1 MIQLLNF
8 TILYLYLH
16 KFYEN
21 EWNEGTIVP
30 SFCLMINKKK
40 IEELA
45 LERIEELDKD
55 LFIVEI
61 SISASNSIRVEI
73 DSASGNVA
81 IEDCISVS
89 RNIEHNLDREE
100 QDFELQVSSPGL
112 DKPFRVVQQYKKNVG
127 REVKL
132 TPVNGV
138 KLEGVLKSADDN
150 GVVIETTRKER
161 LEGKKKKVTV
171 VEEHPFNYD
180 EIKETKIVI
189 TFK

>member
-1 MIQLLNF
+1 
-8 TILYLYLH
+8 
-16 KFYEN
+16 
-21 EWNEGTIVP
+21 
-30 SFCLMINKKK
+30 MINKKK

-45 LERIEELDKD
+45 LERIAELDKD
-55 LFIVEI
+55 LFIVEM

-73 DSASGNVA
+73 DSAFGNVA

>member
-1 MIQLLNF
+1 
-8 TILYLYLH
+8 
-16 KFYEN
+16 
-21 EWNEGTIVP
+21 
-30 SFCLMINKKK
+30 MINKKK

>member
-1 MIQLLNF
+1 
-8 TILYLYLH
+8 
-16 KFYEN
+16 
-21 EWNEGTIVP
+21 
-30 SFCLMINKKK
+30 MINKKK

-45 LERIEELDKD
+45 LERIAELDKD

-73 DSASGNVA
+73 DSAFGNVA

>member
-1 MIQLLNF
+1 
-8 TILYLYLH
+8 
-16 KFYEN
+16 
-21 EWNEGTIVP
+21 
-30 SFCLMINKKK
+30 MINKKK

-45 LERIEELDKD
+45 LERIAELDKD

-132 TPVNGV
+132 TPINGD
-138 KLEGVLKSADDN
+138 KLEGVLKSADDY

-171 VEEHPFNYD
+171 VEEHSFAYD
-180 EIKETKIVI
+180 AIKETKIII

>member
-1 MIQLLNF
+1 
-8 TILYLYLH
+8 
-16 KFYEN
+16 
-21 EWNEGTIVP
+21 
-30 SFCLMINKKK
+30 MINKKK

-45 LERIEELDKD
+45 LERIAELDKD

-61 SISASNSIRVEI
+61 SISASNSMRVEI
-73 DSASGNVA
+73 DSAFGNVA

-132 TPVNGV
+132 TSLNGV

-161 LEGKKKKVTV
+161 LEGKKKKVTL

>member
-1 MIQLLNF
+1 
-8 TILYLYLH
+8 
-16 KFYEN
+16 
-21 EWNEGTIVP
+21 
-30 SFCLMINKKK
+30 MINKKK

-45 LERIEELDKD
+45 QERIDELNRD
-55 LFIVEI
+55 LFIVDITI
-61 SISASNSIRVEI
+61 SPANAIQVEI
-73 DSASGNVA
+73 DSAVGNVA

-112 DKPFRVVQQYKKNVG
+112 DRPFRVVQQYKKNVG

-132 TPVNGV
+132 TPINGT
-138 KLEGVLKSADDN
+138 KIEGLLKSANDE
-150 GVVIETTRKER
+150 GVVIETESKER

-171 VEEHPFNYD
+171 VEEYSFNYD
-180 EIKETKIVI
+180 EIKETKIII

>member
-1 MIQLLNF
+1 
-8 TILYLYLH
+8 
-16 KFYEN
+16 
-21 EWNEGTIVP
+21 
-30 SFCLMINKKK
+30 MINKKK

-45 LERIEELDKD
+45 LERITELDKD

-73 DSASGNVA
+73 DSAFGNVA

-112 DKPFRVVQQYKKNVG
+112 DRPFRVVQQYKKNVG

-150 GVVIETTRKER
+150 GVVIETIRKER

>member
-1 MIQLLNF
+1 
-8 TILYLYLH
+8 
-16 KFYEN
+16 
-21 EWNEGTIVP
+21 
-30 SFCLMINKKK
+30 MINKKK

-73 DSASGNVA
+73 DSAFDNVA

-89 RNIEHNLDREE
+89 RNIEHNIDREE

>member
-1 MIQLLNF
+1 
-8 TILYLYLH
+8 
-16 KFYEN
+16 
-21 EWNEGTIVP
+21 
-30 SFCLMINKKK
+30 MINKKK

-45 LERIEELDKD
+45 LERIAELDKD

-73 DSASGNVA
+73 DCAFGNVA

>member
-1 MIQLLNF
+1 
-8 TILYLYLH
+8 
-16 KFYEN
+16 
-21 EWNEGTIVP
+21 
-30 SFCLMINKKK
+30 MINKKK

-73 DSASGNVA
+73 DSAFGNVA

-112 DKPFRVVQQYKKNVG
+112 DKPFRVVQQFKKNVG

>member
-1 MIQLLNF
+1 MI
-8 TILYLYLH
+8 
-16 KFYEN
+16 
-21 EWNEGTIVP
+21 
-30 SFCLMINKKK
+30 SKKK

-45 LERIEELDKD
+45 QERIDELNRD

-61 SISASNSIRVEI
+61 NISASNSIRVEI
-73 DSASGNVA
+73 DSAVGNIA

-132 TPVNGV
+132 TAINGT
-138 KLEGVLKSADDN
+138 KLEGLLKSANDK
-150 GVVIETTRKER
+150 GVIIETTRKER
-161 LEGKKKKVTV
+161 LEGKKKKVTIE
-171 VEEHPFNYD
+171 EEHSFAYD
-180 EIKETKIVI
+180 EIKETKIII

>member
-1 MIQLLNF
+1 
-8 TILYLYLH
+8 
-16 KFYEN
+16 
-21 EWNEGTIVP
+21 
-30 SFCLMINKKK
+30 MINKKK

-45 LERIEELDKD
+45 LERIAELDKD

-73 DSASGNVA
+73 DSAFGNVA

-89 RNIEHNLDREE
+89 RNIEHNLDRED

-112 DKPFRVVQQYKKNVG
+112 DKPFRVVQQFKKNVG

>member
-1 MIQLLNF
+1 
-8 TILYLYLH
+8 
-16 KFYEN
+16 
-21 EWNEGTIVP
+21 
-30 SFCLMINKKK
+30 MINKKK

-73 DSASGNVA
+73 DSAFGNVA

>member
-1 MIQLLNF
+1 
-8 TILYLYLH
+8 
-16 KFYEN
+16 
-21 EWNEGTIVP
+21 
-30 SFCLMINKKK
+30 MINKKK

-45 LERIEELDKD
+45 LERIAELDKD

-73 DSASGNVA
+73 DSAFGNVA

-138 KLEGVLKSADDN
+138 KLEGVLKTADDN

>member
-1 MIQLLNF
+1 MKMI
-8 TILYLYLH
+8 
-16 KFYEN
+16 
-21 EWNEGTIVP
+21 GTRGRKSP

-45 LERIEELDKD
+45 LERIAELDKD

-61 SISASNSIRVEI
+61 SISASNSMRVEI
-73 DSASGNVA
+73 DSAFGNVA

-132 TPVNGV
+132 TSLNGV

-161 LEGKKKKVTV
+161 LEGKKKKVTL

-180 EIKETKIVI
+180 EIKETKNCNYV
-189 TFK
+189 

>member
-1 MIQLLNF
+1 
-8 TILYLYLH
+8 
-16 KFYEN
+16 
-21 EWNEGTIVP
+21 
-30 SFCLMINKKK
+30 MINKKK

-45 LERIEELDKD
+45 LERIAELDKD

-73 DSASGNVA
+73 DSAFGNVA

-138 KLEGVLKSADDN
+138 KLEGVLKYADDN

>member
-1 MIQLLNF
+1 
-8 TILYLYLH
+8 
-16 KFYEN
+16 
-21 EWNEGTIVP
+21 
-30 SFCLMINKKK
+30 MINKKK

-73 DSASGNVA
+73 DSAFDNVA

-89 RNIEHNLDREE
+89 RNIEHNIDREE
-100 QDFELQVSSPGL
+100 HDFELQVSSPGL